1 MATTKE
7 NGLAPELVL
16 ADAADRFVRYA
27 VAGLS
32 VQGDLADADPA
43 RVLLKA
49 VLRWFGIDA
58 EREVE
63 TVLDDVA
70 TDLEDV
76 KKGGHRG
83 SP

>member
-1 MATTKE
+1 MPEK
-7 NGLAPELVL
+7 LAPELIL

-27 VAGLS
+27 VAGIAT
-32 VQGDLADADPA
+32 QGDLADADAA

-63 TVLDDVA
+63 TVLDESEGDDDA
-70 TDLEDV
+70 R
-76 KKGGHRG
+76 KGH
-83 SP
+83 PQAK